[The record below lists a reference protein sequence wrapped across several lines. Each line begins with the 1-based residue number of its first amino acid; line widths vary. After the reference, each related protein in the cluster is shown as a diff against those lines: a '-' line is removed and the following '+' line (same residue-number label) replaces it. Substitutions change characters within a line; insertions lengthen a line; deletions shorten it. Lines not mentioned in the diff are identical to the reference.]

1 VSLLLAVFNGDP
13 AGPGLPGEEQYRNRY
28 GLNFRVND
36 PPFIMGEAQFRSNYG
51 AKDTGL
57 ATQLKLGGWAHL
69 GSFSDQRF
77 ANDGTLLANPAG
89 SGIPAQHRGNFGV
102 YAVIEQQLWRPPG
115 GAPESGISVF
125 SRVSASP
132 SDRNPIGFFA
142 DGGIVFAGLIPG
154 RPADS
159 FGASVLHAR
168 FSEGFRAHERD
179 LIYYGGSGPIRDH
192 ETNLELT
199 YVATIVPGWTVQPT
213 AQWIFHPA
221 GLGGRDATVVGIR
234 SIWRY

>member
-1 VSLLLAVFNGDP
+1 MEDVSLLLAVFNGDP
-13 AGPGLPGEEQYRNRY
+13 AGPGLPGEEQIRNRY

-36 PPFIMGEAQFRSNYG
+36 PPFIIGEAQLRSNYG

-69 GSFSDQRF
+69 GSFEDQRF

-125 SRVSASP
+125 GRVSAIP

-159 FGASVLHAR
+159 FGASVMHTR
-168 FSEGFRAHERD
+168 FSRAF
-179 LIYYGGSGPIRDH
+179 
-192 ETNLELT
+192 
-199 YVATIVPGWTVQPT
+199 APT
-213 AQWIFHPA
+213 SAI
-221 GLGGRDATVVGIR
+221 
-234 SIWRY
+234 